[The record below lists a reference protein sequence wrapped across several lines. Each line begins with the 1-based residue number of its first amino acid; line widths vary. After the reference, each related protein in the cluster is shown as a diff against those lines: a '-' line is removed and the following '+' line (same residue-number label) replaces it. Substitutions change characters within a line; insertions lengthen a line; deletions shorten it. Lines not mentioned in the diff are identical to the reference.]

1 MKFNRLVYLLFALVI
16 GLMVWIVKDSFTQP
30 SVRDLDLV
38 YKELVFF
45 RNENN
50 TGPIQ
55 RVYVVYVE
63 DDSRELLEAYGDYM
77 PHTKYGNTQV
87 YFFTDSTNAPKDV
100 LHSKPFIPI
109 AYQAYCVAKYEKSAM
124 GDVRFLNRPFAEK
137 NEIDQ

>member
-1 MKFNRLVYLLFALVI
+1 MKFSRLIYILFALVI

-30 SVRDLDLV
+30 GVSNLDLV
-38 YKELVFF
+38 YEELAFY

-63 DDSRELLEAYGDYM
+63 DDSRELLEAYGNYM

-87 YFFTDSTNAPKDV
+87 FFFTDSTKAPKDV
-100 LHSKPFIPI
+100 LHVAPFIPNE
-109 AYQAYCVAKYEKSAM
+109 YQAYCVAKYEKSAM
-124 GDVRFLNRPFAEK
+124 GDVKFSNRPFGNK
-137 NEIDQ
+137 SVVNQ